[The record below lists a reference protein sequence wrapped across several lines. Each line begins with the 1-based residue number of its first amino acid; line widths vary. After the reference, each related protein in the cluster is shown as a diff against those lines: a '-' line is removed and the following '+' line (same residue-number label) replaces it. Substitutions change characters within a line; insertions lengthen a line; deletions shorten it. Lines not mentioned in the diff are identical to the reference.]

1 MAREKKVHDT
11 SGRGYVTRRTIF
23 RDAAIV
29 RAAILVLLGHAMAGC
44 GAGSGDTSGT
54 AGASGTAGSTGG
66 NSSSGHGGTTGGAG
80 TGQAGSNQAGTG
92 GGSGGTTGA
101 AGSGSAGTSGNAG
114 TTGAAGSGVAG
125 TTGAGGAITGSGG
138 RGGEAFTGRGGMGGG
153 GASGT
158 AGRGGSAG
166 PGTAG
171 RGGAAGTGT
180 AGAGGVAGVG
190 GGGAGAG
197 GSMAAVPSA
206 GCGKTPTLKNSPAT
220 AISYNTIT
228 SSGMS
233 RRYILRLPTNY
244 DNTHPYRLVL
254 AYHWNTGS
262 AAQVFD
268 CNQESIKC
276 YTTQSPFY
284 GLWNLSNNSTIFI
297 APDGLNAGWANSN
310 GQDVTLTDD
319 ILKQVEDDLCIDKS
333 RIFAN
338 GFSYGAGMSFAL
350 ACARP
355 DVFRAVGIYS
365 GGQLSGCS
373 GGTSPVAYYA
383 THGEDDGTL
392 QISGGRTMRDKF
404 VKNNGCTAMNPP
416 EPANNSGS
424 HTCTSYEGCSAGH
437 PVRWCAFDGSNGH
450 DPSPKD
456 PGQSMTWNPAEA
468 WKFFTQF

>member
-1 MAREKKVHDT
+1 MAAAAR
-11 SGRGYVTRRTIF
+11 RGP
-23 RDAAIV
+23 
-29 RAAILVLLGHAMAGC
+29 RAAAAAPGQARPA
-44 GAGSGDTSGT
+44 A
-54 AGASGTAGSTGG
+54 AGAPEQESLA
-66 NSSSGHGGTTGGAG
+66 
-80 TGQAGSNQAGTG
+80 QAVARAPVDPGRRCPAP
-92 GGSGGTTGA
+92 A
-101 AGSGSAGTSGNAG
+101 AA
-114 TTGAAGSGVAG
+114 
-125 TTGAGGAITGSGG
+125 
-138 RGGEAFTGRGGMGGG
+138 RR
-153 GASGT
+153 
-158 AGRGGSAG
+158 
-166 PGTAG
+166 
-171 RGGAAGTGT
+171 
-180 AGAGGVAGVG
+180 
-190 GGGAGAG
+190 
-197 GSMAAVPSA
+197 
-206 GCGKTPTLKNSPAT
+206 PTLKNSPT
-220 AISYNTIT
+220 TTISYNNIT

-233 RRYILRLPTNY
+233 RRYILRYPSDY